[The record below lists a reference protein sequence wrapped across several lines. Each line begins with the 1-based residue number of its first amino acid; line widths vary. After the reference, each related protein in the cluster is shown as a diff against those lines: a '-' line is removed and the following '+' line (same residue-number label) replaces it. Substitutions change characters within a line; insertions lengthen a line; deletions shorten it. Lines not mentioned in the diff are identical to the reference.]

1 MIVKSLEH
9 LNSLSQKVAE
19 KLSKNDCIFLIGEIG
34 VGKTT
39 FARYLINHLQEKNG
53 EKITE
58 VLSPT
63 FNLLY
68 EYDLKTIK
76 IMHYDLYRIKDEKDY
91 VFTFFM
97 FNILTVF
104 ICYLLRKVPMEMGF
118 ALGLFAVFGI
128 LRYRTEAIP
137 IRQMTYLFIV
147 IGLSM
152 INSLANKS
160 ISWFEILLANGI
172 ITIITY
178 LIDRVWFSTIE
189 LTKTILYEKIELIKP
204 ENEQELIEDLKQRT
218 GLQIVAVKIDKVDFL
233 RDTAQIKIYYH

>member
-1 MIVKSLEH
+1 MELFGIDIYDSKDLI
-9 LNSLSQKVAE
+9 
-19 KLSKNDCIFLIGEIG
+19 KLLFKFSIDLFFLFLIVRVI
-34 VGKTT
+34 
-39 FARYLINHLQEKNG
+39 Y
-53 EKITE
+53 
-58 VLSPT
+58 
-63 FNLLY
+63 
-68 EYDLKTIK
+68 
-76 IMHYDLYRIKDEKDY
+76 YRTKDEKDY

-97 FNILTVF
+97 FNILTFF
-104 ICYLLRKVPMEMGF
+104 ICFLLRKVPMEMGF

-160 ISWFEILLANGI
+160 ISWMEILLANSI

-189 LTKTILYEKIELIKP
+189 QTKSILYEKIDLIKP
-204 ENEQELIEDLKQRT
+204 ENEQNLIEDLKLRT
-218 GLQIVAVKIDKVDFL
+218 GLNVTSVKIEKVDFL
-233 RDTAQIKIYYH
+233 RDTAQITIYYH

>member
-1 MIVKSLEH
+1 MELFGIDLYDSKDLIKLLFKFSIDLLFLFIIVR
-9 LNSLSQKVAE
+9 V
-19 KLSKNDCIFLIGEIG
+19 I
-34 VGKTT
+34 
-39 FARYLINHLQEKNG
+39 Y
-53 EKITE
+53 
-58 VLSPT
+58 
-63 FNLLY
+63 
-68 EYDLKTIK
+68 
-76 IMHYDLYRIKDEKDY
+76 YRIKEEKDY

-97 FNILTVF
+97 FNILTFF
-104 ICYLLRKVPMEMGF
+104 ICFLLRKVPMEMGF

-160 ISWFEILLANGI
+160 ISWLEILLANAI

-218 GLQIVAVKIDKVDFL
+218 GLKIVAVKVDKVDFL

>member
-1 MIVKSLEH
+1 MELFGIDLYDFKDLIKLLFKFSIDLLFLFIIVR
-9 LNSLSQKVAE
+9 V
-19 KLSKNDCIFLIGEIG
+19 I
-34 VGKTT
+34 
-39 FARYLINHLQEKNG
+39 Y
-53 EKITE
+53 
-58 VLSPT
+58 
-63 FNLLY
+63 
-68 EYDLKTIK
+68 
-76 IMHYDLYRIKDEKDY
+76 YRIKEEKDY

-97 FNILTVF
+97 FNILTFF
-104 ICYLLRKVPMEMGF
+104 ICFLLRKVPMEMGF

-160 ISWFEILLANGI
+160 ISWLEILLANAI

-189 LTKTILYEKIELIKP
+189 LTKTILYERIELIKP

-218 GLQIVAVKIDKVDFL
+218 GLQIVAVKVDKVDFL

>member
-1 MIVKSLEH
+1 MELFGIDLYDSKDLVKLLFKFSIDLLFLFIIVR
-9 LNSLSQKVAE
+9 V
-19 KLSKNDCIFLIGEIG
+19 I
-34 VGKTT
+34 
-39 FARYLINHLQEKNG
+39 Y
-53 EKITE
+53 
-58 VLSPT
+58 
-63 FNLLY
+63 
-68 EYDLKTIK
+68 
-76 IMHYDLYRIKDEKDY
+76 YRIKDEKDY

-97 FNILTVF
+97 FNILTFF

-204 ENEQELIEDLKQRT
+204 ENEQELIEDLKKRT
-218 GLQIVAVKIDKVDFL
+218 GLQIVAVKVDKVDFL

>member
-1 MIVKSLEH
+1 MELFGIDLYDSKDLIKLLFKFSIDLLFLFIIVR
-9 LNSLSQKVAE
+9 V
-19 KLSKNDCIFLIGEIG
+19 I
-34 VGKTT
+34 
-39 FARYLINHLQEKNG
+39 Y
-53 EKITE
+53 
-58 VLSPT
+58 
-63 FNLLY
+63 
-68 EYDLKTIK
+68 
-76 IMHYDLYRIKDEKDY
+76 YRIKDEKDY

-97 FNILTVF
+97 FNILTFF
-104 ICYLLRKVPMEMGF
+104 ICFLLRKVPMEMGF

-160 ISWFEILLANGI
+160 ISWLEILLANGI

-189 LTKTILYEKIELIKP
+189 QTKTILYEKIELIKP
-204 ENEQELIEDLKQRT
+204 ENEQELIEDLKKRT
-218 GLQIVAVKIDKVDFL
+218 GLQIVAVKVDKVDFL
-233 RDTAQIKIYYH
+233 RDTAQIKIYYN

>member
-1 MIVKSLEH
+1 MELFGIDLYDSKDLVKLLFKFSIDLLFLFIIVR
-9 LNSLSQKVAE
+9 V
-19 KLSKNDCIFLIGEIG
+19 I
-34 VGKTT
+34 
-39 FARYLINHLQEKNG
+39 Y
-53 EKITE
+53 
-58 VLSPT
+58 
-63 FNLLY
+63 
-68 EYDLKTIK
+68 
-76 IMHYDLYRIKDEKDY
+76 YRIKEEKDY

-97 FNILTVF
+97 FNILTFF

>member
-1 MIVKSLEH
+1 MELFGIDLYDFKDLVKLLFKFSIDLLFLFIIVR
-9 LNSLSQKVAE
+9 V
-19 KLSKNDCIFLIGEIG
+19 I
-34 VGKTT
+34 
-39 FARYLINHLQEKNG
+39 Y
-53 EKITE
+53 
-58 VLSPT
+58 
-63 FNLLY
+63 
-68 EYDLKTIK
+68 
-76 IMHYDLYRIKDEKDY
+76 YRIKEEKDY

-97 FNILTVF
+97 FNILTFF
-104 ICYLLRKVPMEMGF
+104 ICFLLRKVPMEMGF

-160 ISWFEILLANGI
+160 ISWLEILLANAI

-218 GLQIVAVKIDKVDFL
+218 GLKIVAVKVDKVDFL

>member
-1 MIVKSLEH
+1 MELFGIDL
-9 LNSLSQKVAE
+9 
-19 KLSKNDCIFLIGEIG
+19 
-34 VGKTT
+34 
-39 FARYLINHLQEKNG
+39 
-53 EKITE
+53 
-58 VLSPT
+58 
-63 FNLLY
+63 
-68 EYDLKTIK
+68 YDLK
-76 IMHYDLYRIKDEKDY
+76 DLVKLLFKFSIDLLFLFIIVRVIYYRIKDEKDY

-97 FNILTVF
+97 FNILTFF
-104 ICYLLRKVPMEMGF
+104 ICFLLRKVPMEMGF

-160 ISWFEILLANGI
+160 ISWLEILLANAI

-204 ENEQELIEDLKQRT
+204 ENEQELIEDLKKRT
-218 GLQIVAVKIDKVDFL
+218 GLQIVAVKVDKVDFL

>member
-1 MIVKSLEH
+1 MELFGIDLYDSKDLVKLLFKFSIDLLFLFIIVR
-9 LNSLSQKVAE
+9 V
-19 KLSKNDCIFLIGEIG
+19 I
-34 VGKTT
+34 
-39 FARYLINHLQEKNG
+39 Y
-53 EKITE
+53 
-58 VLSPT
+58 
-63 FNLLY
+63 
-68 EYDLKTIK
+68 
-76 IMHYDLYRIKDEKDY
+76 YRIKDEKDY

-97 FNILTVF
+97 FNILTFF
-104 ICYLLRKVPMEMGF
+104 ICFLLRKVPMEMGF

-160 ISWFEILLANGI
+160 ISWLEILLANAI

-218 GLQIVAVKIDKVDFL
+218 GLQIVAVKVDKVDFL